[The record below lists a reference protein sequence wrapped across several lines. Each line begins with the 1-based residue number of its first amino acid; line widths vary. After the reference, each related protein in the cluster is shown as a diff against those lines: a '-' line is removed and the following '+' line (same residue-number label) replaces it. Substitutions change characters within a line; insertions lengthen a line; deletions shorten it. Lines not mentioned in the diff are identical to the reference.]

1 MSTLSYA
8 GSARPDPT
16 VLIIDDHDLV
26 ATSLAMSLRSAG
38 LRAQRH
44 DVRSRADV
52 LVATAT
58 MPPGIALL
66 DLDLGRE
73 ADGTLIDGA
82 TLIERFC
89 TAGWRVLVL
98 SGTSDETRIGEALA
112 AGALAGIPKSAA
124 LPVLVTAVRRAM
136 QGVEVMHPERRR
148 QFIDAYLRRREQAR
162 VIDRRL
168 ARLTDR
174 ERAVLNRLAQGR
186 RAQSIAD
193 EFNVSLATV
202 RTQIRA
208 VLGKLEVGSQLEA
221 VSLVNDY
228 QRIVRRRGSTD

>member
-44 DVRSRADV
+44 AVRS
-52 LVATAT
+52 
-58 MPPGIALL
+58 
-66 DLDLGRE
+66 RE

-174 ERAVLNRLAQGR
+174 ERAVLNCLAQGR

>member
-16 VLIIDDHDLV
+16 ILIIDDHDLV

-44 DVRSRADV
+44 AVRSRADV
-52 LVATAT
+52 LVAAAT
-58 MPPGIALL
+58 LPPGIALL

-73 ADGTLIDGA
+73 PDGTVIDGTA
-82 TLIERFC
+82 LIERFR
-89 TAGWRVLVL
+89 TTGWRVLVL
-98 SGTSDETRIGEALA
+98 TGTSDETRIGEALA

-148 QFIDAYLRRREQAR
+148 KLIEAYLRRRDEAR
-162 VIDRRL
+162 AIDRRL
-168 ARLTDR
+168 GRLTDR
-174 ERAVLNRLAQGR
+174 ERAVLNCLAQGR

-221 VSLVNDY
+221 VSLLHDH
-228 QRIVRRRGSTD
+228 QRIVRRGRLD